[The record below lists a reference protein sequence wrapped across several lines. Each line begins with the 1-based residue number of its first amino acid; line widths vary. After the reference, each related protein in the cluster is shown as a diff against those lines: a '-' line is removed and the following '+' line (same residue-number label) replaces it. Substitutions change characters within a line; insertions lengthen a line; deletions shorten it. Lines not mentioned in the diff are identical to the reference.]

1 MAVLN
6 STRPSEAAMR
16 GAELTALESITT
28 DQVAELFDALTLLQ
42 AAGALNREIEASPGT
57 TDANGITAPH
67 ERLDTLLRLA
77 EGKVQGAIRAFN
89 AVN

>member
-1 MAVLN
+1 MPELN
-6 STRPSEAAMR
+6 STRAALSD
-16 GAELTALESITT
+16 AVTQ
-28 DQVAELFDALTLLQ
+28 QVPELFDALTLLQ
-42 AAGALNREIEASPGT
+42 AAASLNHEIQDAPSRI
-57 TDANGITAPH
+57 DANGITAPH

>member
-1 MAVLN
+1 MADLN
-6 STRPSEAAMR
+6 ATRTL
-16 GAELTALESITT
+16 GAELTALESVTT

-42 AAGALNREIEASPGT
+42 AAASLNREIESTPARI
-57 TDANGITAPH
+57 DANGITAPH